1 MLRHDDMFR
10 WISCLVA
17 LVLSA
22 TLSQAAG
29 DARAQEVVELLAGR
43 FRAMKA
49 YTVIFEVQGA
59 DFATEGSYAVEG
71 DRYYMRVG
79 DAEAYSDGESKW
91 EIDPVKREVV
101 VDVVDRSSRSLLN
114 NPTRAF
120 DFLGDAFVSELLPSE
135 NGLYRLQLTPADK
148 GAVMSAVTVE
158 VAADGTPHAV
168 VYDLD
173 GDTLRID
180 IRRIASSADVKRFDA
195 GAYPGYETID
205 FR

>member
-1 MLRHDDMFR
+1 MLYFIQRNACPLFLLPVLP
-10 WISCLVA
+10 WSISGLCLE
-17 LVLSA
+17 LG
-22 TLSQAAG
+22 T
-29 DARAQEVVELLAGR
+29 EVGGTGIVQPVGYCVEGQ
-43 FRAMKA
+43 F
-49 YTVIFEVQGA
+49 TVIQQFLG
-59 DFATEGSYAVEG
+59 
-71 DRYYMRVG
+71 
-79 DAEAYSDGESKW
+79 
-91 EIDPVKREVV
+91 
-101 VDVVDRSSRSLLN
+101 
-114 NPTRAF
+114 AF